1 LVIRTGYTLIIEQGN
16 TQMTIATEILK
27 QLGGNRF
34 IAMTGAKNLIDAG
47 EGLRFAIPNS
57 NGINRVE
64 ITLEP
69 GDTYRVTFTKFN
81 ARSLAT
87 RIVHTVG
94 NVYCD
99 QLQELFTNQT
109 GLYTKF

>member
-1 LVIRTGYTLIIEQGN
+1 
-16 TQMTIATEILK
+16 MTIANEILK

-34 IAMTGAKNLIDAG
+34 ITMTGAKNLIDAG

-69 GDTYRVTFTKFN
+69 GDTYRVTFTKLN
-81 ARSLAT
+81 ARLGT
-87 RIVHTVG
+87 IRIVHTVG